1 MILAMVVFLLSG
13 SGSASG
19 GPTGDARD
27 GQRRVTRRFI
37 GID

>member
-1 MILAMVVFLLSG
+1 MVGFLLSG
-13 SGSASG
+13 AESANG

-27 GQRRVTRRFI
+27 GQRQSSRRFI